1 MWLRKITMRKTQFF
15 IILLLTMMAASI
27 LTACISFT
35 FETQQFV
42 EEYYSAKNC
51 PMIFSVSARED
62 GAELLRKDKRASEVI
77 KEIEEGKAKYI
88 TDTFYVNNRKIPNE
102 GNFAYGVDELDQ
114 IGYAVTIMDGKEQKA
129 PGNDEIWISNI
140 FAKAYDVKVGDCFR
154 IGTGGEYQVSAIV
167 NTALCSSGFIDSYP
181 FYVNEQTLEAMSGT
195 EGYVVNVSLTD
206 EELSLREFQEVL
218 PEEFIQSQMFMLD
231 KATLKMCLSIL
242 TGIFGGVGVAASV
255 IILVVSMVV
264 FRYLVRATIAK
275 EYQMIGTYKALGR
288 ENKEIKNIYLK
299 AYMVSGVI
307 GMIPGIFLARPL
319 ASYLGRTV
327 LGGNRAFSLTGYTML
342 IGGSVIIFMGLVL
355 WLNVSGE
362 LKKVHHISPIQAMNL
377 QTLSSKEKLSRSL
390 ISNASSSVAMAV
402 NGIWKRKGMSLLIIM
417 ILTVSVYMD
426 VMAGEVALTLS
437 NYANDRNIWENLPEY
452 DCMIKTMGNE
462 KALEYIRNS
471 DDVEDYV
478 QVMLEPECS
487 GMEIEGTDWS
497 GEEAHPM
504 IYENFSE
511 ERYREVP
518 FTKGRI
524 CLERHE
530 ITASEQFLEEV
541 DKKVGDYIKI
551 SKGEKEINCLIV
563 GSYSAMMKGGASF
576 YMQES
581 DFKELGFS
589 IDYQTILVF
598 LKKDVKYDRFAK
610 DFEKAVSKSLIF
622 EDFSFVEREGDTV
635 GEIANPICAV
645 LFIAFAVFS
654 ILNIVNLIHTQTK
667 ENRRKYGIL
676 KAMGFTTGYIFR
688 ENLASLTIQYAIAIA
703 LTILLNEWLSPILFS
718 LACGVRYICKPAWL
732 MAMVGG
738 TMYVVLMI
746 IACLMLLSIRKIKP
760 VELMEE

>member
-1 MWLRKITMRKTQFF
+1 MWFRKIVMRKTQFF
-15 IILLLTMMAASI
+15 IIMLLTMMAAAI

-35 FETQQFV
+35 IETQQFV
-42 EEYYSAKNC
+42 EEYYNAKNC
-51 PMIFSVSARED
+51 PMVFSVSARED
-62 GAELLRKDKRASEVI
+62 GADLLLENKKASEVI
-77 KEIEEGKAKYI
+77 SHIAEGKAKYI
-88 TDTFYVNNRKIPNE
+88 TDNFYVNNKKISNA
-102 GNFAYGVDELDQ
+102 GNFVYGVSDLTEL
-114 IGYAVTIMDGKEQKA
+114 GYAVTVAEGEEKKT

-154 IGTGGEYQVSAIV
+154 IGAEQEYRVSAIV
-167 NTALCSSGFIDSYP
+167 NSALCSSGFIDSYP
-181 FYVNEQTLEAMSGT
+181 FYVNEQTLAAVNGT
-195 EGYVVNVSLTD
+195 EGYAVNVFLKD
-206 EELSLREFQEVL
+206 GELSLREFQEVL
-218 PEEFIQSQMFMLD
+218 PAEFVQSQMYMLD
-231 KATLKMCLSIL
+231 RATLKMCLSIL
-242 TGIFGGVGVAASV
+242 TGIFGGVGVVASV

-288 ENKEIKNIYLK
+288 ENKEIKNIYLN
-299 AYMVSGVI
+299 AYMVSGVA

-319 ASYLGRTV
+319 AVYLGRTV
-327 LGGNRAFSLTGYTML
+327 LGGNRAFTLTGYTTKT
-342 IGGSVIIFMGLVL
+342 GVAVILFMVVVL
-355 WLNVSGE
+355 WLNVYSE

-390 ISNASSSVAMAV
+390 IPNASSGVAMAV
-402 NGIWKRKGMSLLIIM
+402 NGIWKRKGMSFLIIL

-437 NYANDRNIWENLPEY
+437 NYAKDRHIWENLPEY
-452 DCMIKTMGNE
+452 DCVIKTMGNE
-462 KALEYIRNS
+462 EALEYIRSS

-478 QVMLEPECS
+478 QVMLDPECN
-487 GMEIEGTDWS
+487 GIEIEGTDWS

-504 IYENFSE
+504 VYENYSE
-511 ERYREVP
+511 DRYENVP

-524 CLERHE
+524 CLENHE
-530 ITASEQFLEEV
+530 IAASEQFLAEV

-551 SKGEKEINCLIV
+551 SKDEKEINCLIV

-576 YMQES
+576 YMQEN
-581 DFKELGFS
+581 DIKELGFP

-598 LKKDVKYDRFAK
+598 LKDNVDYDRFAQ
-610 DFEKAVSKSLIF
+610 DFEKAVGQSLIL
-622 EDFSFVEREGDTV
+622 EDFSFVEQEGKTV

-645 LFIAFAVFS
+645 LAAAFAAFS

-676 KAMGFTTGYIFR
+676 KAMGFTTGYICR
-688 ENLASLTIQYAIAIA
+688 ENMASLTIQYGVAIV
-703 LTILLNEWLSPILFS
+703 LTILLNEWLSPVLFS
-718 LACGVRYICKPAWL
+718 LACGVRYICKPAWM
-732 MAMVGG
+732 MAAVGG
-738 TMYVVLMI
+738 AMYAVLMI
-746 IACLMLLSIRKIKP
+746 IASFMLLSIRKIKP